1 MTAAELE
8 TVGTLAK
15 QHITW
20 EIQAMT
26 EGNRKLKN
34 TFIKVNIRL
43 MNKIGH
49 AMGTGIVQHM
59 SRDDLNITLQA
70 VRKYPWTIIERWKR
84 RMQFCILLTSEIFH
98 SSR

>member
-1 MTAAELE
+1 
-8 TVGTLAK
+8 
-15 QHITW
+15 
-20 EIQAMT
+20 MT

-34 TFIKVNIRL
+34 TYIKVNIRL

-49 AMGTGIVQHM
+49 AMGTGIVKHL
-59 SRDDLNITLQA
+59 SRDDLNITLQT
-70 VRKYPWTIIERWKR
+70 VRKHPWTIIERWKK

>member
-1 MTAAELE
+1 
-8 TVGTLAK
+8 
-15 QHITW
+15 
-20 EIQAMT
+20 MT

-34 TFIKVNIRL
+34 IFIKVNTRL
-43 MNKIGH
+43 IYKIGH
-49 AMGTGIVQHM
+49 AIGPGIVEYL
-59 SRDDLNITLQA
+59 SRDDLNITLQT

>member
-1 MTAAELE
+1 
-8 TVGTLAK
+8 
-15 QHITW
+15 
-20 EIQAMT
+20 MT

-34 TFIKVNIRL
+34 TFIKVNMRL

-49 AMGTGIVQHM
+49 AIGTGIVEHL
-59 SRDDLNITLQA
+59 SRDDLNVTLQT

-84 RMQFCILLTSEIFH
+84 RVQFCTLLTSEIFH